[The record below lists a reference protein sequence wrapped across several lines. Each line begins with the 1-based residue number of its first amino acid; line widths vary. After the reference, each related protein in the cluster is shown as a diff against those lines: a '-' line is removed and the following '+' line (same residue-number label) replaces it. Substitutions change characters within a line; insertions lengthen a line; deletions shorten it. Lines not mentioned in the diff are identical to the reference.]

1 MASDESLPTLKILM
15 IGPSGAGKS
24 ALLIRYCDD
33 QFDNE
38 SSTATIG
45 VDFKVHFPLPANLP
59 PSPRPKQD
67 PPASKNYSPST
78 NSAPQKQMKKL
89 SVHNTPYRLNLLD
102 TAGQERFRTL
112 SNSYYRGAHG
122 VILVYDISN
131 RDSFVA
137 MERWFDEVESN
148 AQPGAV
154 TYLVGAKLDREASRS
169 VSREEGETLA
179 GERGATGW
187 CEVSSKTREN
197 VRRPFVEIV
206 AEIVKRPELLKG
218 KGRGTVSVNAG
229 QGDAG
234 GCAC

>member
-1 MASDESLPTLKILM
+1 MASDESLTALKILM

-33 QFDNE
+33 QFDSE

-45 VDFKVHFPLPANLP
+45 VDFK
-59 PSPRPKQD
+59 R
-67 PPASKNYSPST
+67 
-78 NSAPQKQMKKL
+78 KKL
-89 SVHNTPYRLNLLD
+89 SVHGKAYQLYLLD

-131 RDSFVA
+131 RQSFQA
-137 MERWFDEVESN
+137 MERWFEEAESN
-148 AQPGAV
+148 AIPGAIM
-154 TYLVGAKLDREASRS
+154 YLVGSKLDKAASRRA
-169 VSREEGETLA
+169 VEYTEGEQMA
-179 GERGATGW
+179 ARHGVGF

-197 VRRPFVEIV
+197 VRKPFVEIV
-206 AEIVKRPELLKG
+206 DQIVKSPQLLAATSRASG
-218 KGRGTVSVNAG
+218 AVAVGASGGAPS
-229 QGDAG
+229 

>member
-45 VDFKVHFPLPANLP
+45 VDFK
-59 PSPRPKQD
+59 
-67 PPASKNYSPST
+67 
-78 NSAPQKQMKKL
+78 MKKL

-131 RDSFVA
+131 RDSFLA

-169 VSREEGETLA
+169 VSKEEGERLA
-179 GERGATGW
+179 GERGAMGW

-206 AEIVKRPELLKG
+206 GEIVKRPELLRN

-229 QGDAG
+229 QGEGG

>member
-33 QFDNE
+33 QFDSE

-45 VDFKVHFPLPANLP
+45 VDFK
-59 PSPRPKQD
+59 
-67 PPASKNYSPST
+67 
-78 NSAPQKQMKKL
+78 MKKL
-89 SVHNTPYRLNLLD
+89 SVHGKAYRLNLLD

-131 RDSFVA
+131 RESFLA
-137 MERWFDEVESN
+137 MERWFEEAESN
-148 AQPGAV
+148 AMPGAV
-154 TYLVGAKLDREASRS
+154 MYLVGSKLDKGSSRT
-169 VSREEGETLA
+169 VQTEEGQRLA
-179 GERGATGW
+179 ESHGCGF

-197 VRRPFVEIV
+197 VRKPFVEIV
-206 AEIVKRPELLKG
+206 DLIVSDAKLLSASNRRSG
-218 KGRGTVSVNAG
+218 MVNV
-229 QGDAG
+229 G
-234 GCAC
+234 GGGEGMGSICSC